1 MARSCRSSAT
11 RTFISG
17 EAPTSASYILQKKK
31 TIPLQAPSPS
41 FLINRSPIRSGM
53 TAFRQHVGQSVIAI
67 SPSLPSVRHCHQPVI
82 AISPSLPSARHC
94 HQPVI
99 AIGPSLPSVRHCR
112 HCRLDRQSLFVH
124 HAVAELS
131 ELSAVPSAGRSHE
144 VSCDSLQLV
153 NLLAS
158 AVRTFLHVL
167 LGVLISAVHAAVAVV
182 VH

>member
-1 MARSCRSSAT
+1 MARSCRSFAT

-53 TAFRQHVGQSVIAI
+53 TAFRQHVGQPVIAI
-67 SPSLPSVRHCHQPVI
+67 SPSLPSV
-82 AISPSLPSARHC
+82 
-94 HQPVI
+94 
-99 AIGPSLPSVRHCR
+99 R

-124 HAVAELS
+124 HAVPELS
-131 ELSAVPSAGRSHE
+131 ELSAVPSACRSHE

-158 AVRTFLHVL
+158 AVRALLHVL
-167 LGVLISAVHAAVAVV
+167 LGILISAVHAAVAVV

>member
-1 MARSCRSSAT
+1 MARSCWSSAT

-53 TAFRQHVGQSVIAI
+53 TAFRQHVGQSVIA
-67 SPSLPSVRHCHQPVI
+67 VI
-82 AISPSLPSARHC
+82 AISPA
-94 HQPVI
+94 
-99 AIGPSLPSVRHCR
+99 LPSVR

-158 AVRTFLHVL
+158 AVRALLHVL
-167 LGVLISAVHAAVAVV
+167 LGILISTVHAAVAVV